1 MRRRRPSTLPGSD
14 AAFQIR
20 DDGSHFGVA
29 RVCHAPAIDFDLR
42 MPAYRAALSSLLGSS
57 AYGSVEFEGLTGRAK
72 TLNSR
77 WFGMKRSSHCNGD
90 LDNEI
95 E

>member
-29 RVCHAPAIDFDLR
+29 RVCHAPAIDFDR
-42 MPAYRAALSSLLGSS
+42 TDAGVPRCAVISSVVICLWGSRIRR
-57 AYGSVEFEGLTGRAK
+57 AYGPGQEVELTLVWDEAVVSLQRGP
-72 TLNSR
+72 
-77 WFGMKRSSHCNGD
+77 GQ
-90 LDNEI
+90 
-95 E
+95 